1 MMLFDLTGVCGQRVA
16 QVDEL
21 HLGGRHWVSSTTL
34 LIALGGAVA
43 GMMPAVLIRLTPPA
57 AGQWWPFLL
66 SPLTAGLAVWLF
78 GRRRS
83 EEGETTR
90 RRIER
95 IMDERRGMDGRMF
108 VPGSVE
114 PYDPRFREIIILH
127 DHPIDPKVRR
137 P

>member
-1 MMLFDLTGVCGQRVA
+1 MILLDLTGISGQRVA

-34 LIALGGAVA
+34 FIILGGMAA
-43 GMMPAVLIRLTPPA
+43 GVMLAALIRLAPMA

-66 SPLTAGLAVWLF
+66 APVCGVLAVWLF

-95 IMDERRGMDGRMF
+95 IVDERRGMDGRMF
-108 VPGSVE
+108 VPGGVE
-114 PYDPRFREIIILH
+114 PYDPRFCEIVILH
-127 DHPIDPKVRR
+127 DHPIDPKVRQ